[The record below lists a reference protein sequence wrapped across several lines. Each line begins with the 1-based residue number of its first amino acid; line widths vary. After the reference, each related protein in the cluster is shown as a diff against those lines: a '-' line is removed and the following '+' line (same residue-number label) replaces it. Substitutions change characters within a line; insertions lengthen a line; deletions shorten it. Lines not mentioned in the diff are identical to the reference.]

1 MLLWCTGT
9 RSSTPAQSWR
19 IDETHTSIGFK
30 IDAVGFPTTRGRFT
44 HYAGRIL
51 IDFER
56 PAKSFTSFTVNSA
69 SVDLGSQS
77 FNDFVKSPVLLNTE
91 RFPTLSFTSTQVEKV
106 DPRIARVTGN
116 LTMLGVT
123 RPITLTVNVEG
134 NPSAKGRAIAFV
146 ATGTI
151 TRSEFGMMFG
161 IPLVDDA
168 LEITVKTRA
177 ARFELTQAHK
187 SIGIAVLAITLTR
200 LCLRILASVPKP
212 EPAAPLLLAAAKTA
226 HIALY
231 ALLLAMPLSGWLMAT
246 TTPVRVPTFVF
257 GLFELPYPLAP
268 ALPTYQFAHAVHVA
282 SGIALA
288 SLIALHFAA
297 ALVHALLWRDRT
309 LARMWRNNARQGET
323 LSGHGRHPAVSAARA
338 ARFH

>member
-1 MLLWCTGT
+1 LNARLLIRIVPAHRGRTCRLIVAVSMLALLWCTGT

-19 IDETHTSIGFK
+19 IDETHTYIGFK

-56 PAKSFTSFTVNSA
+56 PAKSFTSFTVDSA

-91 RFPTLSFTSTQVEKV
+91 RFPTLSFTSTQIEKV

-177 ARFELTQAHK
+177 LTD
-187 SIGIAVLAITLTR
+187 
-200 LCLRILASVPKP
+200 
-212 EPAAPLLLAAAKTA
+212 E
-226 HIALY
+226 
-231 ALLLAMPLSGWLMAT
+231 
-246 TTPVRVPTFVF
+246 
-257 GLFELPYPLAP
+257 
-268 ALPTYQFAHAVHVA
+268 
-282 SGIALA
+282 
-288 SLIALHFAA
+288 
-297 ALVHALLWRDRT
+297 
-309 LARMWRNNARQGET
+309 
-323 LSGHGRHPAVSAARA
+323 
-338 ARFH
+338 